1 MNRFIR
7 ICSALSMGVGFAL
20 LGFGF
25 LLLSIWIIES
35 GTTTTLLTDED
46 ISYYHIETLRARLT
60 SVSMTTGAIL
70 FVGGL
75 IVLQIG
81 RKKDE

>member
-7 ICSALSMGVGFAL
+7 ICSALLVGVGFAL
-20 LGFGF
+20 LGFGL
-25 LLLSIWIIES
+25 LLLSVWIVES
-35 GTTTTLLTDED
+35 RTTTTLLTDWD
-46 ISYYHIETLRARLT
+46 ISYYQIETLRARLT
-60 SVSMTTGAIL
+60 SVSLITGAIL
-70 FVGGL
+70 SVGGL